1 MKLKKLLKVLYD
13 DEMIVINE
21 WVPRGTCVRRDGD
34 CEACE
39 HYGGEEFGCAQGVDQ
54 AEMAEQ
60 FDGSAADVPHRL
72 AGMKVI
78 RVTARGECAYAP
90 FEKLNDR
97 LMIEVRR
104 DRG

>member
-1 MKLKKLLKVLYD
+1 MKLKKLLKVLQD

-21 WVPRGTCVRRDGD
+21 WVARGKCVRRDGD

-39 HYGGEEFGCAQGVDQ
+39 HYGGEEFGCAQGADQ
-54 AEMAEQ
+54 YEMAEQ

-72 AGMKVI
+72 AGMKVT
-78 RVTARGECAYAP
+78 RVTARGERADVP
-90 FEKLNDR
+90 FEKLNDT

-104 DRG
+104 DRA

>member
-1 MKLKKLLKVLYD
+1 MKLKKLLKVLQD

-21 WVPRGTCVRRDGD
+21 WVPRGRCVRRDGD

-39 HYGGEEFGCAQGVDQ
+39 HYGGETFGCAQGVDQ
-54 AEMAEQ
+54 SVMAEQ
-60 FDGSAADVPHRL
+60 FDGSAGDVPLRL

-78 RVTARGECAYAP
+78 RVTARGERADLP
-90 FEKLNDR
+90 FEKLNDT

-104 DRG
+104 DRA